1 MILSLSKIRLGY
13 ALSSLLLLVSYI
25 LIFSTNRRLQ
35 REKNWI
41 VSNYTL
47 INKMGNINVAMG
59 EAESNIRGYIINK
72 QPTFLDGFYAARSN
86 LEKLHAEMKGLIKE
100 DPMQSANEDQLYSM
114 TKRRL
119 SELSAAI
126 LLNPHTPE
134 ALRLSA
140 VGPSKLAQVDSI
152 YEQIGKMTTLEEQL
166 MKKRMSKLNDFYTST
181 QAVTILSLFMALIA
195 ALYAVITF
203 NSQYRQK
210 KKANSIANQYR
221 MELESNIKELSDKN
235 TELNE
240 LKGIEK
246 LATIGRV
253 SRVMAHEVRNP
264 LTNITLATE
273 QLRDISCIGNDEEGQ
288 LLISIIKRNS
298 TRISQMVS
306 DLLNATKF
314 MQLDRQRENINKIL
328 DESLDMAKDRLL
340 LRKIQVIKNYSPDM
354 CDVMVDKERMK
365 LALLNIIV
373 NAIEAMEAVE
383 GVLELITRKE
393 NGKCIVEVRDNGT
406 GMDEN
411 TRQNLFEPYFTLK
424 SKGNGLGLTN
434 TQNIV
439 LNHKG
444 SIRVQSEKGKGS
456 VFTVSLELA

>member
-1 MILSLSKIRLGY
+1 MILSLNKIRFGY

-35 REKNWI
+35 KEKNWI

-47 INKMGNINVAMG
+47 INKMGDIKMAMG
-59 EAESNIRGYIINK
+59 EAESNVRGYIINK
-72 QPTFLDGFYAARSN
+72 QPAFLDGFYAARSN
-86 LEKLHAEMKGLIKE
+86 LEKLHQEIKRLTKE
-100 DPMQSANEDQLYSM
+100 DPVQSANEDQLYFM

-119 SELSAAI
+119 SELSTAIQLNQHTSATLRTSTVGAA
-126 LLNPHTPE
+126 
-134 ALRLSA
+134 
-140 VGPSKLAQVDSI
+140 KLAQTDSI
-152 YEQIGKMTTLEEQL
+152 YAQMGQMTRFEEQL
-166 MKKRMSKLNDFYTST
+166 MKGRISKLNNFYSST
-181 QAVTILSLFMALIA
+181 EAVTILSLFMALIA
-195 ALYAVITF
+195 VLYAVITF

-210 KKANSIANQYR
+210 KKANTIADRYR
-221 MELESNIKELSDKN
+221 LELESNIKELSDKN

-253 SRVMAHEVRNP
+253 SRVVAHEVRNP

-273 QLRDISCIGNDEEGQ
+273 QLRDIPCVEQDEEGQ

-298 TRISQMVS
+298 ARISQMVA

-314 MQLDRQRENINKIL
+314 MQLDKQREDINKVL
-328 DESLDMAKDRLL
+328 DESLEMAKDRLL
-340 LRKIQVIKNYSPDM
+340 LQKIQVVKHYSPDL
-354 CDVMVDKERMK
+354 CDIMVDKERMK
-365 LALLNIIV
+365 LAFLNIIV
-373 NAIEAMEAVE
+373 NAIEAMPEE
-383 GVLELITRKE
+383 DGILELITRKAE
-393 NGKCIVEVRDNGT
+393 GKCVVEVRDNGS

-411 TRQNLFEPYFTLK
+411 TVQHLFEPYFTLK

-444 SIRVQSEKGKGS
+444 SIRVQSEKGKGT
-456 VFTVSLELA
+456 VFIVSLDLA

>member
-1 MILSLSKIRLGY
+1 MILSLNKIRFGY

-35 REKNWI
+35 KEKNWI

-47 INKMGNINVAMG
+47 INKMGDIKMAMS
-59 EAESNIRGYIINK
+59 EAESNVRGYIINK
-72 QPTFLDGFYAARSN
+72 QSPFLEGFYAARTN
-86 LEKLHAEMKGLIKE
+86 LEKLHGEIKQLTKE
-100 DPMQSANEDQLYSM
+100 DSVQSANEERLYSM

-119 SELSAAI
+119 SELSSSI
-126 LLNPHTPE
+126 LLNQNTSA
-134 ALRLSA
+134 ALRMSTIGA
-140 VGPSKLAQVDSI
+140 AKLAQADSI
-152 YEQIGKMTTLEEQL
+152 YEQMGKMTLLEERL
-166 MKKRMSKLNDFYTST
+166 MKGRISKLNKFYSST
-181 QAVTILSLFMALIA
+181 EAVTIVSLFMALIA
-195 ALYAVITF
+195 VLYAIFTF

-210 KKANSIANQYR
+210 KKANTIADQYR
-221 MELESNIKELSDKN
+221 LELESNVKELSDKN

-253 SRVMAHEVRNP
+253 SRVVAHEVRNP
-264 LTNITLATE
+264 LTNITLAAE
-273 QLRDISCIGNDEEGQ
+273 QLRDISCIENDEEGQ
-288 LLISIIKRNS
+288 LLIAIIKRNS
-298 TRISQMVS
+298 SRISQMVA

-314 MQLDRQRENINKIL
+314 MQLDKQREDINKIL

-340 LRKIQVIKNYSPDM
+340 LQKIQVVKDYSPDL
-354 CDVMVDKERMK
+354 CDVLVDKDRMK

-373 NAIEAMEAVE
+373 NAIEAMPEE
-383 GVLELITRKE
+383 GGVLELATRKTA
-393 NGKCIVEVRDNGT
+393 GKCVVEVRDNGS

-411 TRQNLFEPYFTLK
+411 TLQHLFEPYFTLK

-434 TQNIV
+434 TQNII

-444 SIRVQSEKGKGS
+444 NIRVQSEKGKGT
-456 VFTVSLELA
+456 VFIVSLDLV